1 MRGISIVA
9 KFPSKDDVD
18 EQLSAAAA
26 ATVATS
32 IVANEGRVT
41 TNLHHWR
48 PGATTA
54 AA

>member
-26 ATVATS
+26 VATS

-48 PGATTA
+48 PGATGA
-54 AA
+54 AT